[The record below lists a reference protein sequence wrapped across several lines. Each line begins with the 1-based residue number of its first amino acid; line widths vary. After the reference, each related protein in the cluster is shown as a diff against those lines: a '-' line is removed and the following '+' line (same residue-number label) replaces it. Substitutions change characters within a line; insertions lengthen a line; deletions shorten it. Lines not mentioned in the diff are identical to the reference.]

1 MLKNSFLCS
10 GIDFGPIFIFYFIQG
25 FLVDGYP
32 SDAQQAS
39 TFIDVIGKPN
49 IVICLEVTDEVM
61 EARLKSRGNFDDQ
74 PEAVQKRIKS
84 WNEVTKPVADANNAF
99 VINAE
104 RPANEIHADVE
115 KALS

>member
-1 MLKNSFLCS
+1 ML
-10 GIDFGPIFIFYFIQG
+10 FILLSYPCIQG

-32 SDAQQAS
+32 SDAQQAA

-84 WNEVTKPVADANNAF
+84 WNEVTKPVAEANNAF